1 MSIHQEV
8 TLPASPE
15 RVYALLT
22 DGKLFTAATGNRAA
36 EIAAN
41 EGGTF
46 SLFGGAIRGRH
57 VELVPNERVVQAWR
71 VEGWPAGVYSLVHF
85 ELSKDGANTKLVLG
99 HTGYPADNHDHLS
112 AGWATN
118 YFEPFAKYF
127 KS

>member
-15 RVYALLT
+15 RIYAVLT

-71 VEGWPAGVYSLVHF
+71 VDAWPAGVYSLVHF
-85 ELSKDGANTKLVLG
+85 ELRKDGAGTKLVLD

-112 AGWATN
+112 AGWPSN

-127 KS
+127 K